1 MILITGG
8 ARSGKSRLAEQFAA
22 EQGDKVLYIATSIVT
37 DDEMAERIAI
47 HQQTRPSQWTT
58 HEGYIELGNVIRNKG
73 AECHAIMLECI
84 TTMITNLMFDK
95 TGDIPAE
102 EMDFTAI
109 EQRITAEVD
118 DLIEACLASPCPV
131 YLVTNEV
138 GFGIV
143 PDNLLARRFRD
154 IAGRVNQQLA
164 AKAKEMYLVISGVH
178 LKLKR

>member
-22 EQGDKVLYIATSIVT
+22 QQGDRVLYIATSIIT
-37 DDEMAERIAI
+37 DDEMAERIVI
-47 HQQTRPSQWTT
+47 HQQTRPAQWLT
-58 HEGYIELGNVIRNKG
+58 HEGYRELGSVIRQRS
-73 AECHAIMLECI
+73 ADCDAIMLECI

-102 EMDFTAI
+102 MMDFSAI
-109 EQRITAEVD
+109 ELRIMAEIE
-118 DLIEACLASPCPV
+118 DLIAACLASPCPV
-131 YLVTNEV
+131 YIVTNEI

-154 IAGRVNQQLA
+154 IAGRVNQRLA
-164 AKAKEMYLVISGVH
+164 AKAKEMYLVVSGIE
-178 LKLKR
+178 LKMKG

>member
-22 EQGDKVLYIATSIVT
+22 QQGDRILYIATSIIT
-37 DDEMAERIAI
+37 DDEMAERIVI
-47 HQQTRPSQWTT
+47 HQQTRPEQWLT
-58 HEGYIELGNVIRNKG
+58 HEGYRELGSVIRQRS
-73 AECHAIMLECI
+73 AECDAIMLECI

-102 EMDFTAI
+102 MMDFAAI
-109 EQRITAEVD
+109 EQRIMVEIE
-118 DLIEACLASPCPV
+118 DLIAACLASPCPV
-131 YLVTNEV
+131 YIVTNEV

-154 IAGRVNQQLA
+154 IAGRVNQRLA
-164 AKAKEMYLVISGVH
+164 AKAKEMYLVVSGIE
-178 LKLKR
+178 LKMKG

>member
-22 EQGDKVLYIATSIVT
+22 QQGDRVLYIATSIIT
-37 DDEMAERIAI
+37 DDEMAERIVI
-47 HQQTRPSQWTT
+47 HQQTRPAQWLT
-58 HEGYIELGNVIRNKG
+58 HEGYRELGSVIRQRS
-73 AECHAIMLECI
+73 ADCDAIMLECI

-102 EMDFTAI
+102 MMDFAAI
-109 EQRITAEVD
+109 EQRIMAEIE
-118 DLIEACLASPCPV
+118 DLIAACLASPCPV
-131 YLVTNEV
+131 YIVTNEV

-154 IAGRVNQQLA
+154 IAGRVNQRLA
-164 AKAKEMYLVISGVH
+164 AKAKEMYLVVSGIE
-178 LKLKR
+178 LKIKG